1 MVLDDDSWR
10 EETLKAAYT
19 VCTAIILFSFS
30 HLFLLIFVRY
40 SVCRDTFLMPQC
52 DMKSN
57 T

>member
-19 VCTAIILFSFS
+19 VCAAIILFSFS
-30 HLFLLIFVRY
+30 HPILLIFVQC
-40 SVCRDTFLMPQC
+40 SMCRDTFLMPQC